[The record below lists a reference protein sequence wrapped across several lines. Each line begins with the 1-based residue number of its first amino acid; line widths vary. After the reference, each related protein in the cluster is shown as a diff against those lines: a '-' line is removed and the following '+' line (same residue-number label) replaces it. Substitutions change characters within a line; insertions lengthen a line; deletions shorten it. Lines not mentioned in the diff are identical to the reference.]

1 MKKLFAGLLA
11 ALMLVTLSFT
21 ALAGGRLD
29 AIKAAGK
36 LVIGTSPDYAPYEFP
51 GPDGQPVGADID
63 FAKYIAQEL
72 GVELVVESYSFDGV
86 LAAVAAGKV
95 DIGIAGMDPTPERK
109 SSMDFTD
116 IYYNETNQVILI
128 HKDSAQTIKALED
141 FAGKKVAAQ
150 NGTLQ
155 QTLVTEQLP
164 NSQMELI
171 TLIPDAIMMLLTKKV
186 DGLAL
191 ASVVADQYVAN
202 YPDLVICEGK
212 FDYTSSGIAAALPLG
227 EPELLAAVN
236 AVIAK
241 VVEEKLFFQWM
252 DQAVEL
258 NNSMT
263 KQ

>member
-1 MKKLFAGLLA
+1 MKKILAGLLA
-11 ALMLVTLSFT
+11 ALMLMTLTVT

-51 GPDGQPVGADID
+51 GLDGQPVGADID
-63 FAKYIAQEL
+63 LAKYIAAGL
-72 GVELVVESYSFDGV
+72 GVELVVESFSFEGV
-86 LAAVAAGKV
+86 LAAVAAGKI

-128 HKDSAQTIKALED
+128 HKDSQQTLKTLED

-164 NSQMELI
+164 DSAMELI
-171 TLIPDAIMMLLTKKV
+171 TLIPD
-186 DGLAL
+186 G
-191 ASVVADQYVAN
+191 SVVADQYIAN
-202 YPDLVICEGK
+202 YHELVLCESK
-212 FDYTSSGIAAALPLG
+212 FDYTSAGIAAALPLG
-227 EPELLAAVN
+227 EPELLEAVN
-236 AVIAK
+236 GLIAK
-241 VVEEKLFFQWM
+241 AVAENLFYQWM
-252 DQAVEL
+252 DAAVEL

-263 KQ
+263 K

>member
-1 MKKLFAGLLA
+1 MKKMFAGLLV
-11 ALMLVTLSFT
+11 ALMLITLTLT

-63 FAKYIAQEL
+63 LAKYLAEGL
-72 GVELVVESYSFDGV
+72 GVELVVESFSFEGV
-86 LAAVAAGKV
+86 LAAVAAGKI
-95 DIGIAGMDPTPERK
+95 DLGIAGMDPTPERK

-128 HKDSAQTIKALED
+128 HKDSQETIKTLAD

-164 NSQMELI
+164 DSQMELI
-171 TLIPDAIMMLLTKKV
+171 TLIPDGIMMLLTHKV
-186 DGLAL
+186 DGIAL
-191 ASVVADQYVAN
+191 ASVVADQYIAN
-202 YPDLVICEGK
+202 YPDLVICESK

-227 EPELLAAVN
+227 EPELLEAVN
-236 AVIAK
+236 GLIAK
-241 VVEEKLFFQWM
+241 VVEENLFYQWM
-252 DQAVEL
+252 DAAVEL

-263 KQ
+263 K

>member
-1 MKKLFAGLLA
+1 MKKMFAGLLV
-11 ALMLVTLSFT
+11 ALMLITLTLT

-63 FAKYIAQEL
+63 LAKYIADGL
-72 GVELVVESYSFDGV
+72 GVELVVESFNFDGV
-86 LAAVAAGKV
+86 LLAVIEGKI
-95 DIGIAGMDPTPERK
+95 DLAIAGMDPKPDRK

-128 HKDSAQTIKALED
+128 HKDSQETIKTLAD

-164 NSQMELI
+164 NSTLELI
-171 TLIPDAIMMLLTKKV
+171 TLIPDGIMMLLTHKV

-191 ASVVADQYVAN
+191 ASIVADQYIAN
-202 YPDLVICEGK
+202 YPDLVICESK
-212 FDYTSSGIAAALPLG
+212 FDYISAGIAAALPLG
-227 EPELLAAVN
+227 EPELLEAVN
-236 AVIAK
+236 SLIAK
-241 VVEEKLFFQWM
+241 VVEENLFYQWM
-252 DQAVEL
+252 DAAVEL

-263 KQ
+263 K